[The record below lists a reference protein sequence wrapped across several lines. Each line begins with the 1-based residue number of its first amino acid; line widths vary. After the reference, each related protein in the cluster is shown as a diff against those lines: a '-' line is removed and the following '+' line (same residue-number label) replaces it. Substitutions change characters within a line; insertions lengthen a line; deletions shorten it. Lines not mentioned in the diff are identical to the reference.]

1 MSAPAAPLNAPPGL
15 PGLVPPLTPHPSP
28 SPAPGPADPDWA
40 RLLQRPAELSRRQS
54 RGLAVGVALLHLA
67 AGWALLQVPAVRSAV
82 LEAAPLVVDLLQAE
96 PSPPPPPPPPA
107 APPPPPRVLPQPP
120 LPLPV
125 LAAPSPAPVPPEAFT
140 APAPPPA
147 PVAVAS
153 PVAAPSPPA
162 PPAPAPQP
170 PARKRLAAD
179 AVVYLVPPPAE
190 LPVASRRAGE
200 SGVVW
205 LRVVVDV
212 RGLPALVTV
221 QRSSGYARLDAQA
234 LAAMRQAR
242 FRPHTEDGVA
252 LEVEVIAPI
261 EYPLE

>member
-1 MSAPAAPLNAPPGL
+1 MSTFTAAVDPTAAPAPAAA
-15 PGLVPPLTPHPSP
+15 
-28 SPAPGPADPDWA
+28 PDWA
-40 RLLQRPAELSRRQS
+40 QLLQRPAEMSPRQS
-54 RGLAVGVALLHLA
+54 RGLIASVALLHLA

-82 LEAAPLVVDLLQAE
+82 LEAAPMMVDLLAPPAPPP
-96 PSPPPPPPPPA
+96 PSPPPPPPQVPRPPTPVL
-107 APPPPPRVLPQPP
+107 APA
-120 LPLPV
+120 PV
-125 LAAPSPAPVPPEAFT
+125 LAAPSPAPLPADAFT
-140 APAPPPA
+140 APAPAPA
-147 PVAVAS
+147 PVSVAA
-153 PVAAPSPPA
+153 PVATPSPPA
-162 PPAPAPQP
+162 PPAPAPAP

-179 AVVYLVPPPAE
+179 AVVYLVQPPAE

-212 RGLPALVTV
+212 RGLPALVQV

-234 LAAMRQAR
+234 LSAMRQAR

>member
-1 MSAPAAPLNAPPGL
+1 
-15 PGLVPPLTPHPSP
+15 P
-28 SPAPGPADPDWA
+28 SPAPLPA
-40 RLLQRPAELSRRQS
+40 
-54 RGLAVGVALLHLA
+54 
-67 AGWALLQVPAVRSAV
+67 
-82 LEAAPLVVDLLQAE
+82 
-96 PSPPPPPPPPA
+96 
-107 APPPPPRVLPQPP
+107 
-120 LPLPV
+120 
-125 LAAPSPAPVPPEAFT
+125 EAFT
-140 APAPPPA
+140 APAPAPA
-147 PVAVAS
+147 PVSVAA
-153 PVAAPSPPA
+153 PVATPSPPA
-162 PPAPAPQP
+162 PPAPAPAP

-179 AVVYLVPPPAE
+179 AVVYLVQPPAE

-212 RGLPALVTV
+212 RGLPSLVQV

-234 LAAMRQAR
+234 LSAMRQAR